1 MSSKLEDLLNS
12 LEALAGQHPNEPEAV
27 ATIKTAAKALHFIRS
42 LGKLE
47 DFWSYEKVFGTQEH
61 WPKPLKSFSSKDQA
75 RSWLQAQPDVPYAAV
90 VDVAGSLHS
99 VARTREGEWVLV
111 RLPSIEELEG

>member
-47 DFWSYEKVFGTQEH
+47 DFWNYERVFGTKEH
-61 WPKPLKSFSSKDQA
+61 WPKPLNSFPSEDAA
-75 RSWLQAQPDVPYAAV
+75 RSWLRTQPDLPYAAV
-90 VDVAGSLHS
+90 VEVAGSLHS
-99 VARTREGEWVLV
+99 VARTRDGEWVLV